1 MSIQIKTATL
11 SNEIKQQIH
20 KDLTI
25 EMIDNYTLQQKDD
38 LYTYTITGKENDEIL
53 YAPYAYAYS
62 NGYKANNV
70 KNYPKANF
78 SYKKEYPLREKQ
90 IEVKKEAV
98 EILNKNGSI
107 ILALYTGFGKTA
119 LSLYLASV
127 IGLKT
132 VYINN
137 NLAIINQIADSVKKF
152 TNGKCQILTP
162 KSIIDPECDIYIINA
177 INIPKFPE
185 GSFDHIGLVII
196 DEVHCI
202 LSKVFSKCLFCFT
215 PRYLVGLSATPY
227 REDSMN
233 ILFDLYFGQENK
245 IEIKLDRQHIVYKI
259 NTPIKPYIMSGFG
272 GRLDWNGVLKSL
284 ADNKIRN
291 DKIVEIIENVA
302 NNGKPHL
309 NIGNGTLLVIF
320 KFVEQ
325 VKIIEEKLKEKNV
338 SVDSLYGSKK
348 KFNVD
353 AKVLLGTLKK
363 VGVGF
368 DHPKINSLFPVC
380 DIQAY
385 YKQVQGRCMR
395 TPDVQPI
402 FIEMVDNFHV
412 LFKHWLSRKEVYE
425 EHGGII
431 KNMDWDTLEIIDGNN
446 FSGNNGNGKNNRAIV
461 QVFTFPKK
469 E

>member
-1 MSIQIKTATL
+1 MSISIKTSFLT
-11 SNEIKQQIH
+11 NEIKQQIH
-20 KDLTI
+20 NDLTI
-25 EMIDNYTLQQKDD
+25 EMIDNFTMQEKDN
-38 LYTYTITGKENDEIL
+38 LYTYTITGKENDEII
-53 YAPYAYAYS
+53 YVPYAYGRL
-62 NGYKANNV
+62 NGYKNV
-70 KNYPKANF
+70 KKYPKVNF

-90 IEVKKEAV
+90 IQVKKEAIS
-98 EILNKNGSI
+98 ILNKNGSI

-119 LSLYLASV
+119 LSLYLASI

-137 NLAIINQIADSVKKF
+137 NLAIINQIAESVKKF

-162 KSIIDPECDIYIINA
+162 KTVIDPDCDIYIINA
-177 INIPKFPE
+177 INVPKFPE

-215 PRYLVGLSATPY
+215 PKYFIGLSATPY
-227 REDSMN
+227 REDSMD
-233 ILFDLYFGQENK
+233 ILFNLYFGQENK
-245 IEIKLDRQHIVYKI
+245 IEIKLDRLHIVYKI
-259 NTPIKPYIMSGFG
+259 NTPIKPFTSRGFG

-284 ADNKIRN
+284 AENKIRN
-291 DKIVEIIENVA
+291 DKIVEIIENMA
-302 NNGKPHL
+302 NNSKPHL

-325 VKIIEEKLKEKNV
+325 IKIIEEKLKEKNIH
-338 SVDSLYGSKK
+338 VDSLYGTKK
-348 KFNVD
+348 KFDVN

-368 DHPKINSLFPVC
+368 DHPRINSLFPVC

-412 LFKHWLSRKEVYE
+412 LYKHWGTRKQVYE
-425 EHGGII
+425 EHGGVI
-431 KNMDWDTLEIIDGNN
+431 KNMDWDTLEILDGNSVGN
-446 FSGNNGNGKNNRAIV
+446 PSGGGAAKNNRAIV
-461 QVFTFPKK
+461 QLFTFPK